1 MNVTNSPTSRRLRA
15 AQATWF
21 ILIAMSLTVFVLG
34 IPALHQQLS
43 HPPHAVLVSV
53 RHSGIGLATYVYYL
67 TVVSILFSLPYLA
80 LGLLIAYRRF
90 NDSMGLL
97 TSAFL
102 ILWAGGS
109 PPSSTPVEDVFPRLA
124 PLAASTL
131 MLMLLGLVVFLFTF
145 PSGNIV
151 PRKATLPLILFV
163 LGTFALFLATGL
175 QPPDRS
181 GIPLI
186 AILGAVFGI
195 GAQIYRYR
203 RISNPVQREQAK
215 WVVYGLAV
223 AIGLS
228 IPFALF
234 TIPTIGVPG
243 TQYDLVSTTVLSIAY
258 VMLPITIAIAILRY
272 KLWDIDVLINRTLV
286 YGSLTLTLAALYAGG
301 VVGLQTLFRA
311 VTGQSSELAVAVVT
325 LLIAALFNPWRHR
338 IQHFIDRRFYRRRYN
353 ATHALTALQ
362 HRLRDEVDLEQLSAD
377 VLAVVQDT
385 LQPSSVALWFA
396 GEGVSE
402 A

>member
-1 MNVTNSPTSRRLRA
+1 MNVTIMPGSRWLRA

-21 ILIAMSLTVFVLG
+21 ILVAMSLTVYVFG
-34 IPALHQQLS
+34 IPAFHQQLS
-43 HPPHAVLVSV
+43 HPPHAVLASV

-67 TVVSILFSLPYLA
+67 TAVNVVFSLPYLV
-80 LGLLIAYRRF
+80 LGMLIAYRRF
-90 NDSMGLL
+90 NDSTGLL

-109 PPSSTPVEDVFPRLA
+109 PPSSTPVEEVFPRLA
-124 PLAASTL
+124 TLASSTL

-145 PSGNIV
+145 PTGSVV
-151 PRKATLPLILFV
+151 PRKATVPLVLFV
-163 LGTFALFLATGL
+163 LGTLGLFVATGM
-175 QPPDRS
+175 QPPDQS
-181 GIPLI
+181 GIPLVAI
-186 AILGAVFGI
+186 AGAIFGI
-195 GAQIYRYR
+195 GSQIYRYR
-203 RISNPVQREQAK
+203 RVSDPLQREQAK
-215 WVVYGLAV
+215 WVIYGLAL

-228 IPFALF
+228 IPFSLF
-234 TIPTIGVPG
+234 TIPTVGVPG
-243 TQYDLVSTTVLSIAY
+243 TQYDLVSTTVLSVAY

-272 KLWDIDVLINRTLV
+272 RLWDIDVLINRTLV
-286 YGSLTLTLAALYAGG
+286 YGSLTLTLAALYVGG

-311 VTGQSSELAVAVVT
+311 VTGQSSELAVAVLT

-353 ATHALTALQ
+353 AAHALGALQ
-362 HRLRDEVDLEQLSAD
+362 RRLRDEVDLEQLSAD

-396 GEGVSE
+396 GESVSE